1 MTELEQ
7 IKALLKQNQKII
19 RFASESVSLGG
30 SFEESVITKYN
41 EDKQTVNDYSLSI
54 DGFRLSYADLKKN
67 TEQALIEIDENGIK
81 MSVKTEDV
89 VSELNTELNLGTNVI
104 DCTAKLFLISTS
116 NMVIT
121 KDSLTFTGEVNG
133 LTCKIGGYEISGS
146 TMTGRSGSTIA
157 AGTITAAT
165 MNLQHATAE
174 VIDCNPDG
182 VDGKTVTFTSNK
194 KIDTESKED
203 TNTMVY
209 GLNVSGSIYATYG
222 WDQEVDENGTEHGT
236 EINVYY
242 DTINVHGAISLMS
255 SSGSYTPQNRAVC
268 NEIYSLSK
276 DDWWSD
282 ARRKRDIHRI
292 PLEKLETF
300 FEKAEPVRFELI
312 KNGRRAIGYVA
323 QDMAAALEEAGL
335 DGIVMK
341 QNGYYA
347 LAYSELTAF
356 RIAQIQENQR
366 MIERIRDAENHE

>member
-1 MTELEQ
+1 MTELEK
-7 IKALLKQNQKII
+7 IKAMLVQNQKII
-19 RFASESVSLGG
+19 RFASESVTLGG
-30 SFEESVITKYN
+30 SFEDSVITKYN
-41 EDKQTVNDYSLSI
+41 EDKKIVNDYSLSI
-54 DGFRLSYADLKKN
+54 DGFRLSYADLQKN
-67 TEQALIEIDENGIK
+67 TEQSLMEIDENGIK
-81 MSVKTEDV
+81 MSVKTADV
-89 VSELNTELNLGTNVI
+89 VSELNTELSLGTNVI
-104 DCTAKLFLISTS
+104 DCTAKYFLISTS
-116 NMVIT
+116 NMTIT

-133 LTCKIGGYEISGS
+133 LSCKIGGYSISGS
-146 TMTGRSGSTIA
+146 TMTGASGSTIA
-157 AGTITAAT
+157 AGTITAST

-182 VDGKTVTFTSNK
+182 VSGKTVTFTSNK
-194 KIDTESKED
+194 KIDAESKED

-255 SSGSYTPQNRAVC
+255 SSGSYTLQNRATC
-268 NEIYSLSK
+268 DEIYSSSK

-292 PLEKLETF
+292 PREKVEKL
-300 FEKAEPVRFELI
+300 FEMAEPVRFELI
-312 KNGRRAIGYVA
+312 KSGRKAIGYIA
-323 QDMAAALEEAGL
+323 QDMEGALKEAEL
-335 DGIVMK
+335 EGIVMK

-356 RIAQIQENQR
+356 RIIQIQENQR
-366 MIERIRDAENHE
+366 MIERIQNAGD

>member
-1 MTELEQ
+1 MTELEK
-7 IKALLKQNQKII
+7 IKALLVQNQKII
-19 RFASESVSLGG
+19 RFASESVTLGG
-30 SFEESVITKYN
+30 NFEDSVITKYN
-41 EDKQTVNDYSLSI
+41 EDKKTVNDYSLSI
-54 DGFRLSYADLKKN
+54 DGFRLSYTDLKKN
-67 TEQALIEIDENGIK
+67 TEQSLIEINENGIK
-81 MSVKTEDV
+81 MSVKTADV
-89 VSELNTELNLGTNVI
+89 VSELNTELSLGTNVI
-104 DCTAKLFLISTS
+104 DCTAKYFLISTS
-116 NMVIT
+116 NMTIT
-121 KDSLTFTGEVNG
+121 KDSLIFTGEVNG
-133 LTCKIGGYEISGS
+133 LSCKIGGYSISGS
-146 TMTGRSGSTIA
+146 TMTGSSGSTIA
-157 AGTITAAT
+157 AGTITAST

-174 VIDCNPDG
+174 VIDCNPDN
-182 VDGKTVTFTSNK
+182 VSGKTVTFTSNK

-255 SSGSYTPQNRAVC
+255 SSGSYTLQNRATC
-268 NEIYSLSK
+268 DEIYSSSK

-292 PLEKLETF
+292 PREKVEKL
-300 FEKAEPVRFELI
+300 FEMAEPVRFELI
-312 KNGRRAIGYVA
+312 KSGRKAIGYIA
-323 QDMAAALEEAGL
+323 QDMGEALKEAEL

-356 RIAQIQENQR
+356 RIIQIQENQR
-366 MIERIRDAENHE
+366 MIERIQNAGD

>member
-54 DGFRLSYADLKKN
+54 DGFRLSYADLKKS
-67 TEQALIEIDENGIK
+67 TEQALIEINESGIK
-81 MSVKTEDV
+81 MSVKTADV
-89 VSELNTELNLGTNVI
+89 VSELNTELSLGTNVI
-104 DCTAKLFLISTS
+104 DCTAKYFLISTS
-116 NMVIT
+116 NMTIT
-121 KDSLTFTGEVNG
+121 KNSLTFTGEVNG

-146 TMTGRSGSTIA
+146 TMTGNSGSTIA
-157 AGTITAAT
+157 AGTITAST

-174 VIDCNPDG
+174 MIDCNPDN
-182 VDGKTVTFTSNK
+182 VSGKAITFTSNK

-222 WDQEVDENGTEHGT
+222 WDQEIDENGTEHGT

-255 SSGSYTPQNRAVC
+255 SSGGYTLQNRATC
-268 NEIYSLSK
+268 DEIYSSSK

-282 ARRKRDIHRI
+282 ARLKRDIHRI
-292 PLEKLETF
+292 PKEKTEKLFKEI
-300 FEKAEPVRFELI
+300 EPVRFELI
-312 KNGRRAIGYVA
+312 KSGRKAVGYIA
-323 QDMAAALEEAGL
+323 QDVAEALEEAEL

-356 RIAQIQENQR
+356 RVAQIQENQR
-366 MIERIRDAENHE
+366 MIERIRDADHK

>member
-1 MTELEQ
+1 MLV
-7 IKALLKQNQKII
+7 QNQKII
-19 RFASESVSLGG
+19 RFASESVTLGG
-30 SFEESVITKYN
+30 SFEDSVITKYN
-41 EDKQTVNDYSLSI
+41 EDKKIVNDYSLSI
-54 DGFRLSYADLKKN
+54 DGFRLSYADLQKN
-67 TEQALIEIDENGIK
+67 TEQSLMEIDENGIK
-81 MSVKTEDV
+81 MSVKTADV
-89 VSELNTELNLGTNVI
+89 VSELNTELSLGTNVI
-104 DCTAKLFLISTS
+104 DCTAKYFLISTS
-116 NMVIT
+116 NMTIT

-133 LTCKIGGYEISGS
+133 LSCKIGGYSISGS
-146 TMTGRSGSTIA
+146 TMTGASGSTIA
-157 AGTITAAT
+157 AGTITAST

-182 VDGKTVTFTSNK
+182 VSGKTVTFTSNK
-194 KIDTESKED
+194 KIDAESKED

-255 SSGSYTPQNRAVC
+255 SSGSYTLQNRATC
-268 NEIYSLSK
+268 DEIYSSSK

-292 PLEKLETF
+292 PREKVEKL
-300 FEKAEPVRFELI
+300 FEMAEPVRFELI
-312 KNGRRAIGYVA
+312 KSGRKAIGYIA
-323 QDMAAALEEAGL
+323 QDMEGALKEAEL
-335 DGIVMK
+335 EGIVMK

-356 RIAQIQENQR
+356 RIIQIQENQR
-366 MIERIRDAENHE
+366 MIERIQNAGD